1 MNMSMGLKEKCTSAC
16 WVTMKGQCIEQN
28 VIANF
33 NSKHAKD
40 AKDRFIE
47 HFAYVFYRLKDG
59 LEMYFSHIFFPV
71 LKLMVL
77 PMDQISKKT
86 AKP

>member
-1 MNMSMGLKEKCTSAC
+1 
-16 WVTMKGQCIEQN
+16 MKGQCIEQN

-59 LEMYFSHIFFPV
+59 GEMYFSHIFPV
-71 LKLMVL
+71 L
-77 PMDQISKKT
+77 
-86 AKP
+86 

>member
-1 MNMSMGLKEKCTSAC
+1 MNIEYGSQGELYVSMLGNSVGSE
-16 WVTMKGQCIEQN
+16 CIEHK

-59 LEMYFSHIFFPV
+59 GEMYFSHIFPV
-71 LKLMVL
+71 L
-77 PMDQISKKT
+77 
-86 AKP
+86 